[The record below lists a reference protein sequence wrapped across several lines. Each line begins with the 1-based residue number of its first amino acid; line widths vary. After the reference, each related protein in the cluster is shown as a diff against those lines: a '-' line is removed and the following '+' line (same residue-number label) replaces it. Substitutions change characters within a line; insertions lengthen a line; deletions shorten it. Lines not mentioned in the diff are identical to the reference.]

1 MSEMKALPLAIL
13 LILAAGCSP
22 APSSAAHAPAPA
34 AAPPSATKEYRP
46 PAKSF
51 LSYKTPPEWISEE
64 VGDNMRK
71 AQYRIP
77 DRAGKAAAASL
88 TFFSM
93 SPQSVDTIVNYWR
106 DKMGGADANVA
117 QIKGAA
123 CPTTLVDIAG
133 EYTGDSPSI
142 ANALF
147 LGAIVE
153 AGERTWYLKF
163 VGPAAT
169 VEGWREAYV
178 EMLKGLKPTQQ

>member
-1 MSEMKALPLAIL
+1 MKTSLLAIG

-22 APSSAAHAPAPA
+22 APTSKAPATAPA
-34 AAPPSATKEYRP
+34 AAPPSAAKEFRP

-64 VGDNMRK
+64 VTENMRK

-77 DRAGKAAAASL
+77 DKGGKAAAASL
-88 TFFSM
+88 TFFKLNA
-93 SPQSVDTIVNYWR
+93 QNVETIVNYWR

-117 QIKGAA
+117 PIKGAA

-133 EYTGDSPSI
+133 EYTGDSPAI
-142 ANALF
+142 PDARF

-153 AGERTWYLKF
+153 TGDQHWYLKF

-169 VEGWREAYV
+169 VEGWRDAYV
-178 EMLKGLKPTQQ
+178 EMLKGLKPTEQ